1 MFLNIPRKCPNWLT
15 KISEETEDCQ
25 RLLREMQYVKKFK
38 YSLRV
43 KHDINEVIKI
53 FSSEDMENVLL
64 KSQNWLCMNIF
75 SGIFSTE

>member
-1 MFLNIPRKCPNWLT
+1 M
-15 KISEETEDCQ
+15 SELINEDFRRNR
-25 RLLREMQYVKKFK
+25 RLPKTFEEDVKKFK

>member
-1 MFLNIPRKCPNWLT
+1 
-15 KISEETEDCQ
+15 
-25 RLLREMQYVKKFK
+25 MQYVNKFK
-38 YSLRV
+38 YSLRA

-75 SGIFSTE
+75 SGVFSTK